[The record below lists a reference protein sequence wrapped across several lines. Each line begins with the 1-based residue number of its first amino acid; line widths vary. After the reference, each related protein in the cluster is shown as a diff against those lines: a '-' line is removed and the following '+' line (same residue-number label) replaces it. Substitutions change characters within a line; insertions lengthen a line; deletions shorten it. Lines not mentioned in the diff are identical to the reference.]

1 MARERPD
8 PARLLPGY
16 YPFHGQVDTR
26 FGDLDPY
33 VHVNNVA
40 TASLL
45 EEGRSQFFTWL
56 DALGP
61 LPEEPSW
68 RMIAEV
74 RIRYLAQIY
83 HPSSLHVG
91 AAVTEINRS
100 SFILSQGLFLGERCV
115 TLCDTVYVH
124 TDRQRAV
131 TLTDFW
137 RERLGMAGAKECNLT
152 QPATVAPKQS

>member
-1 MARERPD
+1 MARERID
-8 PARLLPGY
+8 PAQLLPGH
-16 YPFHGQVDTR
+16 YPFHGQVSTR

-45 EEGRSQFFTWL
+45 EEGRSQFFSWL
-56 DALGP
+56 DAIGP
-61 LPEEPSW
+61 LPGPPAW

-83 HPSSLHVG
+83 HPSQLQVG
-91 AAVTEINRS
+91 AAVSTIRRS
-100 SFILSQGLFLGERCV
+100 SFLLTQGLFLGERCV

-131 TLTDFW
+131 PLTDGW
-137 RERLGMAGAKECNLT
+137 TARL
-152 QPATVAPKQS
+152 ATAAARSGG

>member
-8 PARLLPGY
+8 PARLLPGH
-16 YPFHGQVDTR
+16 YPFHGQVATR

-33 VHVNNVA
+33 VHINNVA

-45 EEGRSQFFTWL
+45 EEGRCQFFSWL

-61 LPEEPSW
+61 APPEPCW

-83 HPSSLHVG
+83 HPSSLLVG
-91 AAVTEINRS
+91 AAVAQVQRS
-100 SFILSQGLFLGERCV
+100 SYTLSQGLFLDGRCLV
-115 TLCDTVYVH
+115 LCDTVYVH

-131 TLTDFW
+131 ALDAFW
-137 RERLGMAGAKECNLT
+137 QQRLARASAAG
-152 QPATVAPKQS
+152 